1 MSTIVFLLDAHG
13 VSYHFY
19 ADDSQL
25 YICIDDTEYAK
36 IKVVQLL
43 KDIRRWMCERKLKL
57 NDRKTEIMLVRG
69 NLRGDEAEEFG
80 NLDLGDFQLTP
91 VPHAKNL
98 GVLFDSA
105 LNFKNHV
112 NSLVRSCNFHIRN
125 LYAVRRF
132 MQKENIMSLVHSLI
146 LSKVDYCN
154 SLFIGLPNVTLK
166 KIQSVMNRAA
176 HLITQLPPRVS
187 ITPTLIDLHWLPVR
201 ARIEYKI
208 CLITF
213 KALKFHQPKYIC
225 DLLTPLAREHD
236 IVLRSTGDPFRLW
249 EPRAPRERNF
259 ANRSFSYVAPRM
271 YNRLPV
277 AIKQLESLDCF
288 KKHLKTHFFNLSYDF
303 TNHTVSEMYKV

>member
-1 MSTIVFLLDAHG
+1 M
-13 VSYHFY
+13 
-19 ADDSQL
+19 
-25 YICIDDTEYAK
+25 
-36 IKVVQLL
+36 
-43 KDIRRWMCERKLKL
+43 DIRKWMCERKLKL

-154 SLFIGLPNVTLK
+154 SLFVGLPNVTLK

-176 HLITQLPPRVS
+176 RLITQLPPRVS
-187 ITPTLIDLHWLPVR
+187 ITPTLIDLH
-201 ARIEYKI
+201 
-208 CLITF
+208 
-213 KALKFHQPKYIC
+213 
-225 DLLTPLAREHD
+225 
-236 IVLRSTGDPFRLW
+236 
-249 EPRAPRERNF
+249 
-259 ANRSFSYVAPRM
+259 
-271 YNRLPV
+271 
-277 AIKQLESLDCF
+277 
-288 KKHLKTHFFNLSYDF
+288 
-303 TNHTVSEMYKV
+303 